1 MQNMLEKSFKRKVSN
16 SHCTSCKCQYICN
29 MIWPYST
36 RRGRV
41 ARDQGAQRAQLNLIR
56 GLLLQSDEL
65 WSLVDLKISASLAGK
80 MGRFS
85 LRDYRLVLL
94 TYCKLDRFV

>member
-1 MQNMLEKSFKRKVSN
+1 M
-16 SHCTSCKCQYICN
+16 
-29 MIWPYST
+29 

-41 ARDQGAQRAQLNLIR
+41 ARDQGVQRAQLNLIR

-65 WSLVDLKISASLAGK
+65 WSLVDLKISASWAGK
-80 MGRFS
+80 MGRDS
-85 LRDYRLVLL
+85 LRDYGLVLL